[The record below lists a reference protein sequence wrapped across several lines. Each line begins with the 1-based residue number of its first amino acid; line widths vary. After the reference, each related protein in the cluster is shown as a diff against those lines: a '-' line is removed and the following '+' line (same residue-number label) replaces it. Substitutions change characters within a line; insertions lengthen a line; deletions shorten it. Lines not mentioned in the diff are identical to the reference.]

1 MFEARLTQ
9 GRIFKALIESIKD
22 LVQDA
27 NIDCSEDELSIQAMD
42 SSHVSLVAVTLR
54 SAGFDHF
61 RCDRP
66 ISLGFNSANMSKIL
80 KCAGN
85 DDVVTLKAEDEG
97 DTLTL
102 MFESE
107 GQDRIADFGTC
118 PQSCSVFFCLW
129 LYFLEECSI
138 WPMPCRWAAATYQMF
153 RMDEAVLVCTYRAGF
168 APRTTPDKSTHP
180 APALLQVHNTKV
192 SHHGSTLYA
201 ANIFCGWS
209 RCWAFRGTLDLWS
222 IIRDKAFC
230 PCSGLCRV
238 LGSDAE
244 EAHLV
249 PYRFSPRTVLEP
261 HQHVTGH
268 LCVPCVDLAFLPM
281 PMLSSEFFTELT
293 VRTRSINNV

>member
-118 PQSCSVFFCLW
+118 SLLFLLCFFLFMA
-129 LYFLEECSI
+129 LFFRRMQHMADALPLISGSI
-138 WPMPCRWAAATYQMF
+138 PMF
-153 RMDEAVLVCTYRAGF
+153 RMDEAVLVSLYRGCSTYAGF
-168 APRTTPDKSTHP
+168 VSRTTPDRPSIP
-180 APALLQVHNTKV
+180 CPRFGRCGFPPRVH
-192 SHHGSTLYA
+192 
-201 ANIFCGWS
+201 
-209 RCWAFRGTLDLWS
+209 S
-222 IIRDKAFC
+222 IC
-230 PCSGLCRV
+230 
-238 LGSDAE
+238 
-244 EAHLV
+244 
-249 PYRFSPRTVLEP
+249 
-261 HQHVTGH
+261 
-268 LCVPCVDLAFLPM
+268 
-281 PMLSSEFFTELT
+281 
-293 VRTRSINNV
+293 